1 LGLKKK
7 KKKKKKKKIVPLVV
21 EFLTIVLNSDL
32 AVEKV
37 INLLSI
43 GYLNVLPFL
52 YVDVNIL
59 KFIYDLFILS
69 ANKVR
74 NLSLLLS
81 YSNILEYENFIKM
94 YTYIFL
100 SWWNF
105 SFRCA
110 SIQYWGNGDIL
121 NEQLLKSS
129 QESTIP
135 YIVGLAEYLANTI
148 PIISSS
154 LELLFFFFFFFFL
167 RDLTKTLSLPR
178 VPTSYRYDKG
188 IVKLVV
194 LLILINIHL
203 LTAPFR
209 TQNI

>member
-1 LGLKKK
+1 
-7 KKKKKKKKIVPLVV
+7 VV

-100 SWWNF
+100 S
-105 SFRCA
+105 
-110 SIQYWGNGDIL
+110 
-121 NEQLLKSS
+121 
-129 QESTIP
+129 
-135 YIVGLAEYLANTI
+135 
-148 PIISSS
+148 
-154 LELLFFFFFFFFL
+154 
-167 RDLTKTLSLPR
+167 
-178 VPTSYRYDKG
+178 
-188 IVKLVV
+188 
-194 LLILINIHL
+194 
-203 LTAPFR
+203 
-209 TQNI
+209 